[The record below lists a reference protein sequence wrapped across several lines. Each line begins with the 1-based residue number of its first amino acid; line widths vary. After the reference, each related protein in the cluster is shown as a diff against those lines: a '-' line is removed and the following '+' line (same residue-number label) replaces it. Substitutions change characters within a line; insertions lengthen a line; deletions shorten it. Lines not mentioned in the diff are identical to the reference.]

1 MIFNNNKSEK
11 RQIFNYHEK
20 GEGEAIIFL
29 HGLFGELSNWKATI
43 EHFSK
48 SYRVI
53 VPILPI
59 YDGSLQKDGLDGLVN
74 YLHDLV
80 KELKLEKFN
89 LVGNSLGGQVA
100 ILYSV
105 AYPEKVIRLVLTGS
119 AGLYESTMGASYPK
133 RGDYAYIE
141 DRVRYTFHND
151 KIVTKNLVDQV
162 FETVNDIRKSI
173 RVIKIVRAANGNN
186 VADALKQITA
196 PTLLVWGRQDRIT
209 PLEIAY
215 KFKTLLSANTELRII
230 EECGHAPMMECPEQF
245 NEALENYFNSETFA
259 YAQVG

>member
-1 MIFNNNKSEK
+1 MIFNNKKSDK
-11 RQIFNYHEK
+11 KTFFNYHEK
-20 GEGEAIIFL
+20 GSGEAIIFL
-29 HGLFGELSNWKATI
+29 HGLFGELSNWQSTI
-43 EHFSK
+43 AHFSK
-48 SYRVI
+48 KYRVV
-53 VPILPI
+53 VPIMPI
-59 YDGSLQKDGLDGLVN
+59 YDGTMQKDGLEGLVN
-74 YLHDLV
+74 YVHELV
-80 KELKLEKFN
+80 TELKIEQFT

-100 ILYSV
+100 ILY
-105 AYPEKVIRLVLTGS
+105 AHAFPQKVKRLVLTGS

-141 DRVRYTFHND
+141 DRVRYTFHNE

-186 VADALKQITA
+186 VAETLKEITT

-209 PLEIAY
+209 PLDVAY
-215 KFKTLLSANTELRII
+215 RFKKLLSGNTELRII
-230 EECGHAPMMECPEQF
+230 DDCGHAPMMERPDQF
-245 NEALENYFNSETFA
+245 NEALEDFFNSEELA

>member
-1 MIFNNNKSEK
+1 MIFNNKKSEK
-11 RQIFNYHEK
+11 RTIFNFHEK
-20 GEGEAIIFL
+20 GTGEAIIFL

-43 EHFSK
+43 DHFSK
-48 SYRVI
+48 NYRVI

-59 YDGSLQKDGLDGLVN
+59 YDGAIQKDGLDGLVN

-80 KELKLEKFN
+80 TELNIDRFN

-162 FETVNDIRKSI
+162 FETVNDVRKSI
-173 RVIKIVRAANGNN
+173 RVIKIVRSANGNN
-186 VADALKQITA
+186 VSEALKQITT

-209 PLEIAY
+209 PLDVAY
-215 KFKTLLSANTELRII
+215 RFKKLLSGNTELRII
-230 EECGHAPMMECPEQF
+230 EECGHAPMMERPEQF
-245 NEALENYFNSETFA
+245 NEVLENYFNTETFA
-259 YAQVG
+259 YAHVG